1 MKGLYIR
8 MQRYENQKLDLE
20 VSFKCYSLF
29 SNDYLSKVYRKFNF
43 YSETHKTVE

>member
-8 MQRYENQKLDLE
+8 MQRNENQKLDLE

-29 SNDYLSKVYRKFNF
+29 TNDYLSTVYRKFNF
-43 YSETHKTVE
+43 YSETHTTVE